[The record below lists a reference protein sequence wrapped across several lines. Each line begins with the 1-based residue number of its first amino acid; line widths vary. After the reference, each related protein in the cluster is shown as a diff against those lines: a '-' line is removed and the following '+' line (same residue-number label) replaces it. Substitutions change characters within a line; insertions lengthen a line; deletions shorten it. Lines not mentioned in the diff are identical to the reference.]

1 MKTKPQSNHSFAS
14 VIIKMTLIIMLG
26 LGAWLSYEIVYL
38 QPADNWFEI
47 KAKTS
52 SSVNL
57 PKDDAPHLAKW
68 NGGTITGI
76 YGPNQVNNSAFTTQ
90 PLWLLSS

>member
-14 VIIKMTLIIMLG
+14 VIIKMTLIMMLG

-57 PKDDAPHLAKW
+57 PKDDAPHLGKMEW
-68 NGGTITGI
+68 WYYNGHLWTESGKTIQLSLHNL
-76 YGPNQVNNSAFTTQ
+76 YGY
-90 PLWLLSS
+90 